1 MPPWPEKQRP
11 GKGSPRS
18 QSLSLFCAVTARLKL
33 RRYKTTTSQD
43 TLYGKFFRAAEG
55 AGLTLLCMARPI
67 ILAVDDDV
75 HVLEAVVQDLRRQ
88 YGSEYRVMRA
98 ASGQAALDT
107 LDQVKTR
114 EEPVALIVSDQRMP
128 GMTGVEFLERSRNV
142 YPEARRVLLTAYADT
157 EAAIQAINTARI
169 HYYLTKPWDPPEEKL
184 YPVLSD
190 LLDDW
195 KAGYRPRFDGLR
207 IIGHRWSPRGHL
219 MRSFL
224 TSNHVPYRWLD
235 VASDEAAGLLR
246 ERGIAGEDLKSEQ
259 LPFVLFSDGVAV
271 MAPSVDLLAERV
283 GLKVQA
289 SQEFYDLVVV
299 GAGPAGL
306 AAAVYGASE
315 GLRTLVIEPQA
326 PGGQAGTTSK
336 IENYLG
342 FPAGITGADM
352 GRRALIQATRFGAEF
367 VTQRAVGLRIEGQYR
382 FVLLAD
388 GRAVSSHAVLL
399 APGVQYR
406 RLEIPGGEQLTGCGI
421 YYGAALVE
429 AAGCQDEEVYTVGG
443 ANSAGQAALHFA
455 KYARRVTML
464 IRGEGLAATMSKY
477 LIDEISTTPNIVLVP
492 HTQVTEALGGDHL
505 EGLRLKG
512 PEGESVVPAS
522 SLFVF
527 IGAAP
532 RTEWLPSAIR
542 RDENGFL
549 LAGPDLRVEGKQPPE
564 WKETREPFLL
574 ESSVPGV
581 FVAGDVRHGS
591 VKRVASA
598 VGEGS
603 IAVQF
608 VHQYLASF

>member
-1 MPPWPEKQRP
+1 
-11 GKGSPRS
+11 
-18 QSLSLFCAVTARLKL
+18 
-33 RRYKTTTSQD
+33 
-43 TLYGKFFRAAEG
+43 
-55 AGLTLLCMARPI
+55 MARPI
-67 ILAVDDDV
+67 LLAVDDDV

-88 YGSEYRVMRA
+88 YGNEYRVLRA

-107 LDQVKTR
+107 LAQIKAR

-128 GMTGVEFLERSRNV
+128 GMTGVEFLEHARTI

-184 YPVLSD
+184 YPVLND

-195 KAGYRPRFDGLR
+195 KAGYRPRFEGLR
-207 IIGHRWSPRGHL
+207 VIGHRWSPRGHE
-219 MRSFL
+219 MRAFL

-235 VASDEAAGLLR
+235 VSGDESTVLLK
-246 ERGIAGEDLKSEQ
+246 EKGIDSSTLTSEQ
-259 LPFVLFSDGVAV
+259 LPIVLFSDGSAV
-271 MAPSVDLLAERV
+271 MAPTSEALAERV
-283 GLKVQA
+283 GLRVQA
-289 SQEFYDLVVV
+289 SQEFYDLIVV

-306 AAAVYGASE
+306 AAAVYAASE
-315 GLRTLVIEPQA
+315 GLRALVIEPEA

-367 VTQRAVGLRIEGQYR
+367 VTQRAIGLRIEGQYR
-382 FVLLAD
+382 FVQMAD

-406 RLEIPGGEQLTGCGI
+406 RLEIPGSDRLTGCGI

-429 AAGCQDEEVYTVGG
+429 APSCKDEDVYVVGG
-443 ANSAGQAALHFA
+443 ANSAGQAALHFS
-455 KYARRVTML
+455 KYASRVTML
-464 IRGEGLAATMSKY
+464 IRSSGLGATMSRY
-477 LIDEISTTPNIVLVP
+477 LIDEIERTSNIVLKP
-492 HTQVTEALGGDHL
+492 STQVSEVLGDDHL
-505 EGLRLKG
+505 EQIRISG
-512 PEGESVVPAS
+512 PEGDAVVPAS

-532 RTEWLPSAIR
+532 RTEWLPSAIH
-542 RDENGFL
+542 RDDKGFL
-549 LAGPDLRVEGKQPPE
+549 LAGPDLRIEGKLPPE
-564 WKETREPFLL
+564 WKESREPFLL

-603 IAVQF
+603 IAIQF